1 MGRKTCG
8 EVWEI
13 WILPGQAVEVKDM
26 LVQSFLTS
34 LLSRVSS
41 ILKTRCELAAT
52 TKIIWPTKKIDLEA
66 KTAELGR
73 NALKLNDKREVKM
86 VELMDMEG

>member
-8 EVWEI
+8 EVWKI
-13 WILPGQAVEVKDM
+13 WILPRQAVEVKDR

-34 LLSRVSS
+34 LLSRYSG

-52 TKIIWPTKKIDLEA
+52 TKIIWPTKKS
-66 KTAELGR
+66 T
-73 NALKLNDKREVKM
+73 LKPRLLSWAAMHLQLNDKREVKM
-86 VELMDMEG
+86 VELMEMEG